1 MSALLGDDFEATS
14 RLIEGLQLALTQLRR
29 YGPDHAQDIVT
40 ACEEA
45 VADIVRELNGIQ
57 IERTPRG

>member
-40 ACEEA
+40 A
-45 VADIVRELNGIQ
+45 
-57 IERTPRG
+57 